1 MVIGIAFL
9 FTFSGTPIQNTF
21 FIIVICNVVHFF
33 STPYLMMKSSLAKM
47 NASWETTALLMGD
60 SWLKTIVRVVTP
72 NAVSTLLEVFS
83 Y

>member
-1 MVIGIAFL
+1 MIFKDKMCIRDRVIGIAFL

-47 NASWETTALLMGD
+47 RC
-60 SWLKTIVRVVTP
+60 V
-72 NAVSTLLEVFS
+72 
-83 Y
+83 